1 MAKQGGK
8 KDEHKMLFDLQSGKR
23 RVVLKVVYAVLA
35 VLMALSLL
43 LIAGPLPFG
52 DLFGSEDAA
61 EIAADQNEERIERIE
76 VKLAKDPEDPA
87 LLLNLTK
94 AHLAAAGNLV
104 EEVAPEQLALTPES
118 RQEYEQAASSWDEYL
133 EATDKPNSGA
143 AQQMS
148 NTFLQLAE
156 TSTNLQDSERNIQAA
171 ADAQKIVA
179 EQRPSIGALGTL
191 AIYTLFTLNYDE
203 AKQFNEEAK
212 KFATSKFEREQL
224 DTQFEETEKRAKSFE
239 KELQKEERLQKAFN
253 ESQKQGEAQGGGGG
267 GGAVQN
273 PFGLGGA
280 TVTE

>member
-1 MAKQGGK
+1 MAKQGGEK
-8 KDEHKMLFDLQSGKR
+8 EHKMLFDLRGGKR
-23 RVVLKVVYAVLA
+23 GMVVKVVYAVLA
-35 VLMALSLL
+35 VLMGLSLL

-52 DLFGSEDAA
+52 DIFGGEDATELA
-61 EIAADQNEERIERIE
+61 QEQNEERIERIE

-94 AHLAAAGNLV
+94 AHLAAGSALI
-104 EEVAPEQLALTPES
+104 EEVGPEQLALTPES
-118 RQEYEQAASSWDEYL
+118 RQEYEQAASTWDEYL
-133 EATDKPNSGA
+133 EATDEPSSGT

-156 TSTNLQDSERNIQAA
+156 TSTNLQDSERNIEAA
-171 ADAQKIVA
+171 AEAQKIVA

-191 AIYTLFTLNYDE
+191 AIYTLFSQNFEE

-224 DTQFEETEKRAKSFE
+224 DTQFEETEKRAKAFA
-239 KELQKEERLQKAFN
+239 KELEREERLQKAFN
-253 ESQKQGEAQGGGGG
+253 ESQGQGEAPG

-280 TVTE
+280 TLSE